1 MRNVDFC
8 LEKKACVGQSQN
20 PAEVVHFSN
29 ETRHKCALLPRF
41 ILLAV
46 KSSFQVTHL
55 ENQKMELVS
64 HVQCRLLFRK
74 KSMCWPVPEPSG
86 SGAF

>member
-1 MRNVDFC
+1 MCSVDFC

-20 PAEVVHFSN
+20 PAEVVLFSY
-29 ETRHKCALLPRF
+29 ETRNKCALLPRF

-55 ENQKMELVS
+55 ENQKNGVGFTCA
-64 HVQCRLLFRK
+64 V
-74 KSMCWPVPEPSG
+74 
-86 SGAF
+86 